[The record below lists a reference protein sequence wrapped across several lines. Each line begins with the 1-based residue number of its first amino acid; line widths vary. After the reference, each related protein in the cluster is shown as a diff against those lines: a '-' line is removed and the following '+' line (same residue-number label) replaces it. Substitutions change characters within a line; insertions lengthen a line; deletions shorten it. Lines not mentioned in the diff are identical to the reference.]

1 MGLKQLKEQNAA
13 DKNHYRMK
21 EVWKTEEV
29 MENLPYQLTGAQKNV
44 WYEIEQDLRGEKLM
58 TRLVQG
64 DVGSGKTIMHSL
76 R

>member
-1 MGLKQLKEQNAA
+1 MKRLAFDEFLLFILGLKQLKEQTTA

-29 MENLPYQLTGAQKNV
+29 IENLPYQLTGAQRNV

-58 TRLVQG
+58 TRLVQ
-64 DVGSGKTIMHSL
+64 
-76 R
+76 